1 MIRLAILNFGQRRS
15 SNEDSRDGHRLNVA
29 SRIYG
34 KHYEQGYR
42 GKFLFIPRARHKL
55 HFLSA
60 EPRNAI
66 FDERARDL
74 LGRDNGGRS
83 GFSVKIKEQKW
94 GEGKGRGEG
103 GEKKERKQGRKVEK
117 SELTR
122 AGGEGKGGRGGKSG
136 RSLV

>member
-1 MIRLAILNFGQRRS
+1 MRTREKDIVSTLFRGFTVNTMSKDIEGNF
-15 SNEDSRDGHRLNVA
+15 
-29 SRIYG
+29 
-34 KHYEQGYR
+34 
-42 GKFLFIPRARHKL
+42 FLSPARARHKL

-94 GEGKGRGEG
+94 GEGKGRGG

-122 AGGEGKGGRGGKSG
+122 AGGEGEGGRGGKSG